1 MRWQVRYTVTAKK
14 QVAAITDRRIQR
26 SIVERI
32 DGLAYEPEKQGKQL
46 GDELVE
52 YRSLGAIGRYRII
65 YRVEGSEVTVLVV
78 VVGIRKESSK
88 ADVYAVAKKLL
99 RLGLLEPEEAPVQG
113 TTICSYRG
121 HSGSV
126 RAVAWSPDGRSIA
139 SGSWDTTVQIWDAT
153 TGREV
158 FTYRGHSS
166 RVYAVAW
173 SPDGTRIASSGGE
186 DIGQDCTVRVWDAA
200 TGRTD
205 FKMDNF
211 VDYIPSLAWSPDGT
225 RIAAAAGEKEVQV
238 WDVARLSLLFTCAG
252 HTGPVTRVAWSPDG
266 KRIASGSWNK
276 TIQVF
281 DATTGDSLLNY
292 HGHSREVVAR
302 WEAHRLRER

>member
-26 SIVERI
+26 SILERI

-186 DIGQDCTVRVWDAA
+186 DIGQDCTVRVWDAS
-200 TGRTD
+200 TGKNIFNYRGHSTEVNAVAWSLD
-205 FKMDNF
+205 GRRIASGGNDGIVQICDANTGNLIFTYDGHGGSAE
-211 VDYIPSLAWSPDGT
+211 DYDCSVHAIAWSPDG
-225 RIAAAAGEKEVQV
+225 R
-238 WDVARLSLLFTCAG
+238 
-252 HTGPVTRVAWSPDG
+252 
-266 KRIASGSWNK
+266 RIASGGNDCAVHVW
-276 TIQVF
+276 
-281 DATTGDSLLNY
+281 
-292 HGHSREVVAR
+292 
-302 WEAHRLRER
+302 